1 MNFDNNINNAIKLLE
16 EFNVNTIYLFG
27 SASRGELR
35 LDSDVD
41 IAFLSDDDIDE
52 YRTFMKAQEIANVFN
67 RDCDLID
74 LKKTSTVLKAQI
86 IGNGKKIFCNDEIKR
101 AYFEMRSLKEYA
113 LLNEERAEIL
123 KNIESS
129 GSVYGKRRN
138 LQ

>member
-86 IGNGKKIFCNDEIKR
+86 IGNGKNF
-101 AYFEMRSLKEYA
+101 L
-113 LLNEERAEIL
+113 
-123 KNIESS
+123 
-129 GSVYGKRRN
+129 
-138 LQ
+138 